1 MVCDFPKDGA
11 EPAFPA
17 LEPAENTR
25 RRGCPATPS
34 CNSPS
39 SPADKNRWESG
50 EKGRF
55 SGKCEGSGRGIGRL
69 GRAAVCRFTE
79 GRRKFR
85 RATRR
90 NDRPRTGRDEFQLV
104 QGYGVEFRSASAG
117 SNAEIR
123 RRRIPLPF
131 GELVLPLRGLLLA
144 TTRQLTQI
152 ATASMGSNHFRGTA
166 AELMVAA
173 ACQLHDFPD
182 QMRGNRV
189 PLQQQDRH
197 HLQNHGVCGAS
208 SLHSKPFKSSCNDLR
223 GGGDLAFAI
232 SRND

>member
-1 MVCDFPKDGA
+1 M
-11 EPAFPA
+11 
-17 LEPAENTR
+17 
-25 RRGCPATPS
+25 
-34 CNSPS
+34 
-39 SPADKNRWESG
+39 
-50 EKGRF
+50 
-55 SGKCEGSGRGIGRL
+55 
-69 GRAAVCRFTE
+69 AAPCRFTA

-90 NDRPRTGRDEFQLV
+90 NDRPRTGRDKFQLV
-104 QGYGVEFRSASAG
+104 QGYGVEFRRASAG

-131 GELVLPLRGLLLA
+131 GELVLLLMGLLLA

-152 ATASMGSNHFRGTA
+152 ATATMGSNHFRGTA

-173 ACQLHDFPD
+173 ACQLHDFPA

-208 SLHSKPFKSSCNDLR
+208 SLHIKPFKSTSCNDLR
-223 GGGDLAFAI
+223 GEEISRAI